1 MFTPDQ
7 QAAVVNAFSLA
18 GYHGLLMTASV
29 SSEDE
34 RIFVLLPE
42 YLAALPDRRGL
53 ELDG

>member
-7 QAAVVNAFSLA
+7 PAAVVNAFSLG

-34 RIFVLLPE
+34 RIFVLPRE
-42 YLAALPDRRGL
+42 TVGDH
-53 ELDG
+53 EIEQ